1 MAEEDEF
8 TGFLDNGRV
17 VQRPRAPRSM
27 QEMEDMTAGTLWE
40 RAWQVLMMLCAFVAV
55 ILLGL
60 ILHCC
65 LHKDVDGGPLPTN
78 ESASV
83 VLAIGHAPITV
94 NGTVNVTATEP
105 LPINGTVAAFIT
117 DPVEVYGAVD
127 IGLPLG
133 ECAANESLCVSFAS
147 DAAPI
152 DVNIVNGN
160 ITINATISPIVQA
173 EIIGP
178 FGGECDA
185 NSSLCVSLSPETVV
199 TLGNSSLNVTLGS
212 PAEVTIINPLP
223 LPVVIENFTI
233 DAVTVAN
240 DTLTV
245 TLDGVGTSSFECSSN
260 SSLCVSLYQDGPLIV
275 EVVNQ
280 PPVSFG
286 NATLDVTVTNDTLS
300 VALDGVATS
309 AGECSSNSSLCVS
322 VYQDGPL
329 IVEVVNQQPINF
341 DNITL
346 MVDAV
351 TVANDTLSVT
361 VDGVATNAG
370 ECGANS
376 SLCVS
381 LFQDAPLI
389 VEVINQQPIVL
400 ENFTVDIG
408 SVTVANDTLAVTV
421 DGVATNAG
429 ECGANSSLCVSL
441 FQDAPLIVEV
451 INQQPIVFENFTVDI
466 GSVTVANDTLS
477 VALDGVAT
485 TAGECSANS
494 SLCVS
499 FFQDTPLS
507 VEVLNSVAV
516 ANETLQVEL
525 VNASLSVDPIV
536 IANSSLS
543 VELVGVGTSVGEC
556 SANSSL
562 CVSLFQ
568 DTPLSVEVINQ
579 QPIHFDNI
587 TLILDAVTIANS
599 SLQVSPVIVANDTL
613 SVELNGV
620 ATSVGECSANS
631 SLCVSLFQ
639 DTPLSV
645 EVTNFG
651 NITLI
656 VDAVTIANS
665 SLQVSPVIVAND
677 TLSVELDGVA
687 TNAGECSANS
697 SLCVSLFQDAPLDVS
712 LGDQPV
718 QVVNAP
724 GEILQV
730 QVANFSIVILP
741 ELNVTIVGPLG
752 PNTPVD
758 QAVAVTLTNNGSIVV
773 QQSSNTT
780 DLFGRTRVSEA
791 RSLFDFKTINLA
803 NEILSFDDSQV
814 SGSGTSATFNANLAA
829 ILQGV
834 STLTAGSRVRQ
845 TLRRFNYQPGNTHV
859 IYMTVR
865 PSDTPAGIVKRWGY
879 FDEDNGLFFQ
889 TSNNNQVFAVVRSST
904 TGVPVDT
911 LFDITGSLPPGFQVD
926 DLTMWSIEFAWM
938 GATNLRFGLYRGAE
952 LNILYQT
959 ATPMDFV
966 WTSMPN
972 LPLRIEIT
980 NDGTGPASTI
990 SSSAMTVRSEGATSP
1005 IVQSFSVDRGSDW
1018 ISITSDGVMHPLIGV
1033 RLDVPTYE
1041 GASALLNA
1049 ITHVALDGNVIYR
1062 WALLYRADITGE
1074 VPMWTSRPESPLES
1088 ASPTS
1093 DAVCSGGQQFASG
1106 YVVGTAQTAGGR
1118 FDAPPQVYLGT
1129 QLDGT
1134 PLELWLCEIG
1144 RASCRERV

>member
-1 MAEEDEF
+1 
-8 TGFLDNGRV
+8 
-17 VQRPRAPRSM
+17 
-27 QEMEDMTAGTLWE
+27 MTAGTLWE

-361 VDGVATNAG
+361 VYGVATNAG

-587 TLILDAVTIANS
+587 TLI
-599 SLQVSPVIVANDTL
+599 
-613 SVELNGV
+613 
-620 ATSVGECSANS
+620 
-631 SLCVSLFQ
+631 
-639 DTPLSV
+639 
-645 EVTNFG
+645 
-651 NITLI
+651 

-780 DLFGRTRVSEA
+780 DLFGRTRVAEA

-1134 PLELWLCEIG
+1134 PLELWLCV
-1144 RASCRERV
+1144 ERYDNGGGTDDILGGMALLVSF